1 MLAILPGTLLISDP
15 FLKDPNFLR
24 SVIFL
29 CEHQEEGTVG
39 FIINKLHDEPLENFI
54 TAKGSKH
61 FPLYYGGPVAT
72 NTLHFIHQC
81 PDLISE
87 GLEINDGIFWG
98 GDFETVLTLLNANAL
113 KTNEIKFFIGY
124 SGWSEGQLEAEI
136 ETKSWITRQSTNE
149 LIFDTKAE
157 QILKNALKDLDGEY
171 KQMIHYPLDPQLN

>member
-1 MLAILPGTLLISDP
+1 MLPILPGTLLISDP

-29 CEHQEEGTVG
+29 CEHQDEGTVG

-54 TAKGSKH
+54 TAKGSRH
-61 FPLYYGGPVAT
+61 FPLYYGGPVAS

-87 GLEINDGIFWG
+87 GLEIKDGIFWG

-113 KTNEIKFFIGY
+113 KPNEIKFFIGY

-149 LIFDTKAE
+149 LIFNTKAD
-157 QILKNALKDLDGEY
+157 QIWKNALKDLDGEY

>member
-1 MLAILPGTLLISDP
+1 MLPVLPGTLLISDP
-15 FLKDPNFLR
+15 FLKDPSFLR

-54 TAKGSKH
+54 TTISSTH

-72 NTLHFIHQC
+72 NTLHFIHRC

-87 GLEINDGIFWG
+87 GLEITDGIFWG
-98 GDFETVLTLLNANAL
+98 GDFDTVLTLLNANAL
-113 KTNEIKFFIGY
+113 QPNEIKFFIGY

-136 ETKSWITRQSTNE
+136 ETKSWITRQATNE
-149 LIFDTKAE
+149 LIYDTTAE
-157 QILKNALKDLDGEY
+157 HIWKNALKEMEGEY